1 MICPLC
7 GTTNIEG
14 ADTCE
19 ECKNSL
25 VDLHLQPPATE
36 IERSLLKDRVSDLQ
50 PKTPPIVVAPNARIK
65 DVLDTLVR
73 NVIGCVFVVENN
85 EIVGV
90 FTERDALLRL
100 STNVDE
106 FADRPVSEVMTPQ
119 VKSLEADAKI
129 AFAVR
134 MMDQGGYRHVPVVTS
149 DGSFEGVIS
158 ARDIL
163 RYLHDKMA
171 GTAT

>member
-1 MICPLC
+1 MNCPLC
-7 GTTNIEG
+7 GATNIEG

-36 IERSLLKDRVSDLQ
+36 IEKSLLKDRVSDLK
-50 PKTPPIVVAPNARIK
+50 PKSPIVVAPDARVK
-65 DVLDTLVR
+65 DVLDTLVK

-90 FTERDALLRL
+90 FTERDALMRL
-100 STNVDE
+100 STNIDE
-106 FADRPVSEVMTPQ
+106 FADLPVSDVMTVP
-119 VKSLEADAKI
+119 VKSLQADVKI

-134 MMDQGGYRHVPVVTS
+134 MMDQGGYRHVPVLTS

-163 RYLHDKMA
+163 RYLHGKMA
-171 GTAT
+171 GAA

>member
-7 GTTNIEG
+7 GATNIEG

-25 VDLHLQPPATE
+25 VDLHLQPPVTE
-36 IERSLLKDRVSDLQ
+36 IEKSLLKDRVSDLA
-50 PKTPPIVVAPNARIK
+50 PKSPIAVAPDACVK
-65 DVLDTLVR
+65 DVLDTLVK
-73 NVIGCVFVVENN
+73 NVIGCVFVVEND

-90 FTERDALLRL
+90 FTEQDALMRL

-106 FADRPVSEVMTPQ
+106 FGNQPVSEVMTRQ
-119 VKSLEADAKI
+119 VRSLEADAKI

-134 MMDQGGYRHVPVVTS
+134 MMDQGGYRHAPVVTS
-149 DGSFEGVIS
+149 DGGFEGVIS

-171 GTAT
+171 STTS

>member
-1 MICPLC
+1 MICPFC
-7 GTTNIEG
+7 GATNIEG
-14 ADTCE
+14 ADTCD

-25 VDLHLQPPATE
+25 VDLHLRPPATD
-36 IERSLLKDRVSDLQ
+36 IEESLLKDRVSDLQ
-50 PKTPPIVVAPNARIK
+50 PKSPIAVAPDARVK
-65 DVLDTLVR
+65 DVLDTLVK
-73 NVIGCVFVVENN
+73 NVIGCVFVVEDN

-90 FTERDALLRL
+90 FTEQDALMRL
-100 STNVDE
+100 STDVAE

-119 VKSLEADAKI
+119 VKSLAADAKI

-149 DGSFEGVIS
+149 EGSFEGVIS

-163 RYLHDKMA
+163 RYLHDKLA
-171 GTAT
+171 GTAV

>member
-1 MICPLC
+1 MP
-7 GTTNIEG
+7 
-14 ADTCE
+14 
-19 ECKNSL
+19 
-25 VDLHLQPPATE
+25 
-36 IERSLLKDRVSDLQ
+36 
-50 PKTPPIVVAPNARIK
+50 VAPNAT
-65 DVLDTLVR
+65 DLPTVCVLCSHNCGLRVD
-73 NVIGCVFVVENN
+73 VENN

-134 MMDQGGYRHVPVVTS
+134 MMDQGGYRHVPVMTS

-171 GTAT
+171 GIAT

>member
-7 GTTNIEG
+7 GATNIEG

-36 IERSLLKDRVSDLQ
+36 IEKSLLQDRVSDLD
-50 PKTPPIVVAPNARIK
+50 PKSPIVVAPNARVK
-65 DVLDTLVR
+65 DVLDTLVK

-90 FTERDALLRL
+90 FTERDALMRL

-106 FADRPVSEVMTPQ
+106 FADRLVSEVMTPQ

-163 RYLHDKMA
+163 RYLHDKLA
-171 GTAT
+171 DTAS

>member
-25 VDLHLQPPATE
+25 VRLHLQPPATE
-36 IERSLLKDRVSDLQ
+36 IERSLLRDRVSDLQ
-50 PKTPPIVVAPNARIK
+50 PKTPIAVAPDARVK
-65 DVLDTLVR
+65 DVLDTLVK
-73 NVIGCVFVVENN
+73 NVIGCVFVVDNN

-100 STNVDE
+100 STDVDE
-106 FADRPVSEVMTPQ
+106 FADLPVSEVMTPQ

-134 MMDQGGYRHVPVVTS
+134 MMDQGGYRHVPVVSS
-149 DGSFEGVIS
+149 DGSFEGVVS

-171 GTAT
+171 GTAS